1 MKGVVLSVA
10 ASCLFAVLYY
20 YAVLLRPLDGE
31 QIFGWRMLL
40 TLPALALFLSW
51 QRAWP
56 RVADLMRRL
65 RREPVLWLA
74 LPLSA
79 ALLGIQLWLFMWA
92 PLHGMA
98 LDVSLGYFLLP
109 LSMVVVGRVVLH
121 ERLST
126 LQALAVGFAMLGVGH
141 ELWRT
146 MAFSWAT
153 AVVML
158 LYPPYFLVRRWARI
172 EPLPGLLVE
181 TLLLLPLCVTI
192 LWQKGSLGLLAQAPQ
207 LLWQVPLLGIIS
219 AGALIC
225 YLSAS
230 RLLPLGLFGLLG
242 YVEPVLLFV
251 VAVLLLNE
259 TFSAQQWLTYGPVWL
274 AVGILA
280 FEGCQRLVRARR
292 GNGRRAM

>member
-1 MKGVVLSVA
+1 MKGVVLSVV

-20 YAVLLRPLDGE
+20 YAVLLQPLSGE

-56 RVADLMRRL
+56 RVAALLQRL
-65 RREPVLWLA
+65 RHEPMLWLA

-109 LSMVVVGRVVLH
+109 LNMVVVGRVVLH
-121 ERLST
+121 ERLT
-126 LQALAVGFAMLGVGH
+126 ALQALAVGFAMLGVGH

-172 EPLPGLLVE
+172 EPLPGLLIE

-192 LWQKGSLGLLAQAPQ
+192 LWHKGSLDLLVQVPR
-207 LLWQVPLLGIIS
+207 LLWQVPVLGLIS

-225 YLSAS
+225 YLTAS
-230 RLLPLGLFGLLG
+230 RLLPLGLLGLLG

-259 TFSAQQWLTYGPVWL
+259 TFSAQQWLTYGPIWV
-274 AVGILA
+274 AVGVLT
-280 FEGCQRLVRARR
+280 FDGCQRVLRARR
-292 GNGRRAM
+292 GKPSRKT